1 MKQHAAQRTRFQD
14 AAIICDAPP
23 QRLLRSASRSV
34 ADPQRK
40 CENRPPPRWET
51 ESVAKF
57 QPDSLH
63 TVTPRIVARNPEILV
78 RFLQQV
84 FEAKG
89 EFRSGVPVIRLPP
102 PEVGFWPVPPNSSPT
117 IERGRDV
124 RGPL

>member
-14 AAIICDAPP
+14 AAIICEAPS

-40 CENRPPPRWET
+40 CENRTPFRWET
-51 ESVAKF
+51 ENVVKF

-63 TVTPRIVARNPEILV
+63 TITPRIVARNPELLV
-78 RFLQQV
+78 RFLQDV

-89 EFRSGVPVIRLPP
+89 EFRSGVPAEIRIGDS
-102 PEVGFWPVPPNSSPT
+102 VVM
-117 IERGRDV
+117 V
-124 RGPL
+124 R